1 MVVILNMMITTS
13 IEYCYCYIVITSIIT
28 IIMIIT
34 AIVIVIVFMVVIS
47 IPMTIALAS
56 FDDEQVRSGLLRAST
71 PVPCRV
77 QDLGL
82 TCHEDAGLWDL
93 QWRRKFCGEQ
103 GTREFCIFQRLASL

>member
-1 MVVILNMMITTS
+1 MVVIMNVMITTS
-13 IEYCYCYIVITSIIT
+13 IEYCYCYIVITTIIT

-34 AIVIVIVFMVVIS
+34 AIVFVIVIMS
-47 IPMTIALAS
+47 IPITITLAS

-77 QDLGL
+77 QDLGF

-93 QWRRKFCGEQ
+93 QWRRKLCGEQ
-103 GTREFCIFQRLASL
+103 GAREF